1 MHLFLTAG
9 AAMFWAFIIIFDP
22 IFSGLELHFWHFCLD
37 LVFFAVDPGGLLFN
51 QQGTMMKV
59 L

>member
-1 MHLFLTAG
+1 MFG
-9 AAMFWAFIIIFDP
+9 AFVIIFDP